1 MPDAVS
7 PSFQRHYGLDWL
19 RIGAFAI
26 LILYHVGMVFV
37 PWPFHAKLDG
47 AWWVAVPMMASNPW
61 RLSLLFVVSGY
72 ASRALAKRNATATK
86 FARQRSLRLLV
97 PLAFG
102 VAVIVPPQPWV
113 ELTSQHGYAAGL
125 GHFWLHDYF
134 RFGRLGPILLPTW
147 NHLWFVGYLWTYTML
162 LALLLGL
169 VPRPARRLV
178 QLGFDQIARGPALL
192 VIPLGWMVTVN
203 FVLFPGA
210 RETHELV
217 GDWVAHFTY
226 FPAFLFGFA
235 MAAAPATLADLRRWW
250 PASAAIAIAAYVVVA
265 GIEIRWP
272 GGTMPRPWGT
282 IFSVARAVEGWT
294 AVAALI
300 GFADRHWNRDHRWR
314 RTLTEAVFPFY
325 IVHQTV
331 IVLAA
336 WALIPA
342 GLPAWL
348 DFVLLVGA
356 TILGCLAFYFGGRA
370 LPWLRP
376 LIGLRRHASRRTHV
390 DPRPA
395 IV

>member
-1 MPDAVS
+1 M
-7 PSFQRHYGLDWL
+7 QRHYGLDWL

-37 PWPFHAKLDG
+37 PWDFHAKLPG
-47 AWWVAVPMMASNPW
+47 AWWATVPMMASNPW

-72 ASRALAKRNATATK
+72 ASRALLKRNAGAAK

-102 VAVIVPPQPWV
+102 VAVIVPPQAWV
-113 ELTSQHGYAAGL
+113 ELTTKYGYTFGFA
-125 GHFWLHDYF
+125 HFWLHDYF
-134 RFGRLGPILLPTW
+134 RFGTLGPLVLPTW
-147 NHLWFVGYLWTYTML
+147 NHLWFVGYLWVYS
-162 LALLLGL
+162 LALAVMVGAT
-169 VPRPARRLV
+169 PAGARRAI
-178 QLGFDQIARGPALL
+178 QRGFDAVARGPALL
-192 VIPLGWMVTVN
+192 VVPLAWMVLVS
-203 FVLFPGA
+203 FWLFPGA
-210 RETHELV
+210 RETHMLTD
-217 GDWVAHFTY
+217 DWVAHFSY

-235 MAAAPATLADLRRWW
+235 MAAAPHTLADLRRWW
-250 PASAAIAIAAYVVVA
+250 PASAVIAIASYAVVA

-272 GGTMPRPWGT
+272 GGTMPRPFGQ
-282 IFSVARAVEGWT
+282 IFSIARAVEGWT

-314 RTLTEAVFPFY
+314 PMLTEAVFPFY

-331 IVLAA
+331 IVVVA
-336 WALIPA
+336 WLLLPA
-342 GLPAWL
+342 GLPIWL
-348 DFVLLVGA
+348 DFIVLVAA
-356 TILGCLAFYFGGRA
+356 TVAGCLAFYFGGRSI
-370 LPWLRP
+370 LWLRP

>member
-1 MPDAVS
+1 MGAPI
-7 PSFQRHYGLDWL
+7 QRHYGLDWL

-37 PWPFHAKLDG
+37 PWDFHAKLDG

-61 RLSLLFVVSGY
+61 RLALLFVVSGY
-72 ASRALAKRNATATK
+72 ASRALLKRNATAGK

-102 VAVIVPPQPWV
+102 IAIIVPPQPWV
-113 ELTSQHGYAAGL
+113 ELTTKYGYAESL
-125 GHFWLHDYF
+125 GHFWMHDYF
-134 RFGRLGPILLPTW
+134 RFGTLGPIVLPTW
-147 NHLWFVGYLWTYTML
+147 NHLWFVGYLWVYTMA
-162 LALLLGL
+162 LALLLAAIPHAG
-169 VPRPARRLV
+169 RRAI
-178 QLGFDQIARGPALL
+178 QRGFDWAARGPALL
-192 VIPLGWMVTVN
+192 VVPLGWMVLVN
-203 FVLFPGA
+203 FVLFPGG
-210 RETHELV
+210 RETHALV
-217 GDWVAHFTY
+217 GDWVAHFSY
-226 FPAFLFGFA
+226 FPAFLFGFG
-235 MAAAPATLADLRRWW
+235 MAAAPHTLADLRRWW
-250 PASAAIAIAAYVVVA
+250 PASAALALASYALVA

-272 GGTMPRPWGT
+272 GGTMPAPWGIT
-282 IFSVARAVEGWT
+282 FSVARAVEGWT

-314 RTLTEAVFPFY
+314 RMLTEAVFPFY

-331 IVLAA
+331 IVLGA
-336 WALIPA
+336 WALAPL

-348 DFVLLVGA
+348 DFACLVAA

-370 LPWLRP
+370 VPWLRP

>member
-1 MPDAVS
+1 MGNPV
-7 PSFQRHYGLDWL
+7 QRHYGLDWL

-37 PWPFHAKLDG
+37 PWDFHAKLAG

-72 ASRALAKRNATATK
+72 ASRALLKRNATAAK

-102 VAVIVPPQPWV
+102 VAIVVPPQPWV
-113 ELTSQHGYAAGL
+113 ELTTKFGYAQGFA
-125 GHFWLHDYF
+125 HFYLTDYF
-134 RFGRLGPILLPTW
+134 RFGAVGPLVLPTW
-147 NHLWFVGYLWTYTML
+147 NHLWFVGYLWIYSMA
-162 LALLLGL
+162 LALAIFV
-169 VPRPARRLV
+169 VPAAVRRGV
-178 QLGFDQIARGPALL
+178 QQGFDRIARGPALL
-192 VIPLGWMVTVN
+192 VVPLGWMVLVN
-203 FVLFPGA
+203 FVLFPGG
-210 RETHELV
+210 RETHALV
-217 GDWVAHFTY
+217 GDWVAHFSY
-226 FPAFLFGFA
+226 LPAFLFGFG

-250 PASAAIAIAAYVVVA
+250 PASAAIALLAYAVVA
-265 GIEIRWP
+265 AIEIRWP
-272 GGTMPRPWGT
+272 GGTMPRPYGT

-314 RTLTEAVFPFY
+314 PMLTEAVFPFY
-325 IVHQTV
+325 IIHQTA
-331 IVLAA
+331 IVLGAYVLTGAA
-336 WALIPA
+336 LPGWAEFL
-342 GLPAWL
+342 
-348 DFVLLVGA
+348 LLVA
-356 TILGCLAFYFGGRA
+356 MTIIACLAFYFGGRA
-370 LPWLRP
+370 VPWLRP